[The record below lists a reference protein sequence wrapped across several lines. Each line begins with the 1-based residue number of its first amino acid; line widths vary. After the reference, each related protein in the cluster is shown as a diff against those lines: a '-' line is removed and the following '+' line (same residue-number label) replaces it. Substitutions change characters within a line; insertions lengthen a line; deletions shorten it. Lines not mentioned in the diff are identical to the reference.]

1 MELVRNTYNES
12 KMPNKFEH
20 KHLKT
25 YSLNF
30 NIIYLG
36 RARERE
42 KHILYKVCLYQ

>member
-1 MELVRNTYNES
+1 
-12 KMPNKFEH
+12 MPNKFEH

-42 KHILYKVCLYQ
+42 THFIQSLSLSIDEHA